1 MIHKL
6 QLLVV
11 TTTTIGVW
19 SNLYINYKKY
29 YCEDG
34 SKTDCPCSGKPSV

>member
-11 TTTTIGVW
+11 STTTIGVW
-19 SNLYINYKKY
+19 SNLYLTYKTYKGY
-29 YCEDG
+29 KGCKMCDDV
-34 SKTDCPCSGKPSV
+34 SI

>member
-19 SNLYINYKKY
+19 SNLYLNYLNYKEKN
-29 YCEDG
+29 
-34 SKTDCPCSGKPSV
+34 KNKIKKI

>member
-11 TTTTIGVW
+11 STTTIGVW
-19 SNLYINYKKY
+19 SNLYLTYKTYETYESCKG
-29 YCEDG
+29 C
-34 SKTDCPCSGKPSV
+34 KRCKRCVVK

>member
-19 SNLYINYKKY
+19 GNLYLNYRKYKEEKK
-29 YCEDG
+29 
-34 SKTDCPCSGKPSV
+34 KNF

>member
-19 SNLYINYKKY
+19 SNLYLNYLNYKEK
-29 YCEDG
+29 
-34 SKTDCPCSGKPSV
+34 KNKIK

>member
-11 TTTTIGVW
+11 STTTIGVW
-19 SNLYINYKKY
+19 SNLYLTYKTYKGY
-29 YCEDG
+29 KGCKRCDDV
-34 SKTDCPCSGKPSV
+34 SI

>member
-1 MIHKL
+1 MIEKL

-19 SNLYINYKKY
+19 SNLYVNYRKVQ
-29 YCEDG
+29 DVHV
-34 SKTDCPCSGKPSV
+34 KTNTLMV